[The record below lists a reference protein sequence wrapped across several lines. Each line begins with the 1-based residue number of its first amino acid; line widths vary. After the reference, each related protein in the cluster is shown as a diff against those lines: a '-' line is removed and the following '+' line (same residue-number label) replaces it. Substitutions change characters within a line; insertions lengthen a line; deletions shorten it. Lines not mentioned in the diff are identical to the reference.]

1 MTAQNLPSHFSPF
14 LLLNHIVFYLILI
27 LIYSLSLSLRHFKHM
42 YSIVS
47 LRLFLA
53 KFLVDTV
60 WHSTVGYLHLW
71 FVIFTRDCLNSGD
84 SVESEL
90 EKIPCRV
97 VMYLL

>member
-1 MTAQNLPSHFSPF
+1 MTAQNLPSPFSAF
-14 LLLNHIVFYLILI
+14 LLLNLTVFYFIFILA
-27 LIYSLSLSLRHFKHM
+27 YNLSLSLRHFKHM

-47 LRLFLA
+47 LKLFLP

-60 WHSTVGYLHLW
+60 WPSMVDYLRLW
-71 FVIFTRDCLNSGD
+71 FVIFTKDCLKSGD

-90 EKIPCRV
+90 EKSPCRV